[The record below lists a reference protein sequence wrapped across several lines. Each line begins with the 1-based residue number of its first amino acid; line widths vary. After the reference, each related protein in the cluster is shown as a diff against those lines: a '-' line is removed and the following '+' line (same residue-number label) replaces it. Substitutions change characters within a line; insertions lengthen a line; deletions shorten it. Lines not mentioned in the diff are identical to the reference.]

1 MHELIYVVDTYCGWC
16 YGFGPTVRE
25 LAADPEVNLTVRH
38 GALFTGDRSAPIGQY
53 GHIPAANARISA
65 LTGVEFGQGYE
76 AMLAEGATVMDS
88 NDAARGLMALR
99 QVAGE
104 DRALEAVSALQAA
117 FYGEGLSLSSEA
129 AYDFAA
135 ERLGVDAEAVRVAL
149 KDPDVA
155 ARAAAEQQQVLGLG
169 VDHYPTL
176 LAVTERG
183 LVEVGS
189 PTASAAEIKAAL

>member
-1 MHELIYVVDTYCGWC
+1 MRELVYVLDLYCGWC
-16 YGFGPTVRE
+16 YGFGPTVRQ
-25 LAADPEVNLTVRH
+25 LAADPDIKLTVRH

-65 LTGVEFGQGYE
+65 LTGVEFGAGYE
-76 AMLAEGATVMDS
+76 AMLAEGRALLDS

-117 FYGEGLSLSSEA
+117 FYGEGLSLSNEA

-135 ERLGVDAEAVRVAL
+135 ERLGVDAQAVRAAL
-149 KDPDVA
+149 KDLDVA
-155 ARAAAEQQQVLGLG
+155 ARAAAEQQQVLEWG

-176 LAVTERG
+176 LAVTEHG

>member
-53 GHIPAANARISA
+53 SHIPAANARISA

-76 AMLAEGATVMDS
+76 AMLAEGATVMNSD
-88 NDAARGLMALR
+88 DAARGLMALR

-104 DRALEAVSALQAA
+104 HRALEAA
-117 FYGEGLSLSSEA
+117 FYGEGLSLSGEA

-135 ERLGVDAEAVRVAL
+135 ERLGLDGEAVRVAL

-155 ARAAAEQQQVLGLG
+155 ARAAAEQQQVLGMG
-169 VDHYPTL
+169 VDRYPTL

-189 PTASAAEIKAAL
+189 PTASAADIKAAL

>member
-1 MHELIYVVDTYCGWC
+1 MRELVYVLDTYCGWC

-25 LAADPEVNLTVRH
+25 LVADPEVSLTVRH
-38 GALFTGDRSAPIGQY
+38 GALFTGDRSAP
-53 GHIPAANARISA
+53 S
-65 LTGVEFGQGYE
+65 
-76 AMLAEGATVMDS
+76 
-88 NDAARGLMALR
+88 
-99 QVAGE
+99 
-104 DRALEAVSALQAA
+104 
-117 FYGEGLSLSSEA
+117 
-129 AYDFAA
+129 A
-135 ERLGVDAEAVRVAL
+135 ERLGLDAEAVRVAL

-155 ARAAAEQQQVLGLG
+155 ARAAAEHQQVLGLG